1 MYSGTGKWP
10 QDGFRD
16 LLDSLWDGSE
26 IKLHWTPDLCKSL
39 TLSGEPQWHFG
50 SPGINVSS
58 EPVPSKLWKVPF
70 LSFSYPGKRLQVLLG
85 KTGGKM
91 NSIHF
96 QQCSRVSPSF
106 KGFWVCKLAQVWK
119 LTEGHA
125 FLFLWCKLNIW
136 LFNWELFPLHRPS
149 KTLLSFLRLSSKEWT
164 DLSCQSLGIYML
176 VEERHIRSKYF
187 GVLISAT
194 KKTNQGSV
202 GRVPGRGG
210 LRLWV
215 LRAQEEDPVKLKGWW
230 EWCSWEMRERCR
242 VWAPEFHNGKKV
254 PTFWNCP
261 SLFTE
266 FSSI

>member
-1 MYSGTGKWP
+1 M
-10 QDGFRD
+10 
-16 LLDSLWDGSE
+16 
-26 IKLHWTPDLCKSL
+26 
-39 TLSGEPQWHFG
+39 
-50 SPGINVSS
+50 
-58 EPVPSKLWKVPF
+58 
-70 LSFSYPGKRLQVLLG
+70 G

-91 NSIHF
+91 NSINF

-125 FLFLWCKLNIW
+125 FLFLWCKFNFW
-136 LFNWELFPLHRPS
+136 SFNWELFPLHRPS

-202 GRVPGRGG
+202 GRIPGRGG

-230 EWCSWEMRERCR
+230 EWCSWEMRGALQGLSTR
-242 VWAPEFHNGKKV
+242 VPQREKSANILKLSFLVHRV
-254 PTFWNCP
+254 
-261 SLFTE
+261 LFNLKPDQTWIRE
-266 FSSI
+266 LPGA